1 MTEREK
7 FDKWFD
13 DEKLGNIDPSQRFLV
28 REIMWEGWK
37 GKADNPDPNKK

>member
-7 FDKWFD
+7 FEKWFK
-13 DEKLGNIDPSQRFLV
+13 ENKEPQIDASQQFMV

-37 GKADNPDPNKK
+37 GKADSLDPKE